1 MLADAFSHTSPIAP
15 LLLSIVVII
24 LTARLGGSLSESIGQ
39 PSVLGELFAGVLLG
53 NLTLLGFH
61 QLEFLRV
68 DWAHQTTLDLQDAK
82 HCAGVA
88 VDALARLGVLL
99 LLFRVGLENSVT
111 RMSRVGLS
119 SLFVAVLGILAPLM
133 LGVVSAYVLLPSA
146 GWPLHLFLGAA
157 LCATSVGITARVFED
172 LGQSDC
178 TEAEIVLGAAVI
190 DDVLALIVL
199 SIVQGMILTLGS
211 ESSASAVMTVSLLLI
226 TAKASGFLVLA
237 ILLGPLISRQLFKVA
252 SVLHGRGLLVCSAL
266 AICFGFAWAA
276 SLAGLAPLVGAFAAG
291 LILERVQYRELI
303 AREHRPL
310 HELLRPIADFVV
322 PIFFIMMG
330 FRVDLS
336 SFADVRVLGLAAV
349 LTVAAI
355 AGKIIC
361 GWGVQQPGVNRLTVG
376 LGMIPRGEVGLIFAG
391 IGLSLRVKGQPLLD
405 AATFSA
411 LVITVMLTTVAVPP
425 LLKWSLTRHKP
436 PSASS

>member
-24 LTARLGGSLSESIGQ
+24 LTARLGGSLSESLGQ
-39 PSVLGELFAGVLLG
+39 PSVLGELLAGVLLG

-68 DWAHQTTLDLQDAK
+68 DWAHQTTLDLKDAK

-88 VDALARLGVLL
+88 IDALARLGVLL
-99 LLFRVGLENSVT
+99 LLFQVGLENSVT
-111 RMSRVGLS
+111 RMFRVGLS
-119 SLFVAVLGILAPLM
+119 SLFVAILGIIAPFVLGMASM
-133 LGVVSAYVLLPSA
+133 YVLLPSG

-172 LGQSDC
+172 LGRSDSI
-178 TEAEIVLGAAVI
+178 EAEIVLGAAVI

-199 SIVQGMILTLGS
+199 SVVQGMILTLDS
-211 ESSASAVMTVSLLLI
+211 ESSAGTIDAMNLLLI
-226 TAKASGFLVLA
+226 TAKAIGFLVLA
-237 ILLGPLISRQLFKVA
+237 ILLGPRISRDLFKVA
-252 SVLHGRGLLVCSAL
+252 SVLHGHGLLICTAL

-303 AREHRPL
+303 ASEHQPL

-322 PIFFIMMG
+322 PIFFVMMG
-330 FRVDLS
+330 FRVELS
-336 SFADVRVLGLAAV
+336 SFMDAGVLGLAAV

-361 GWGVQQPGVNRLTVG
+361 GWGVQQPRVKRLTVG

-391 IGLSLRVKGQPLLD
+391 IGLSLRVNGQPLLD

-411 LVITVMLTTVAVPP
+411 LVVMVMLTTIATPP
-425 LLKWSLTRHKP
+425 LLKWSLAQHDP
-436 PSASS
+436 PPASA